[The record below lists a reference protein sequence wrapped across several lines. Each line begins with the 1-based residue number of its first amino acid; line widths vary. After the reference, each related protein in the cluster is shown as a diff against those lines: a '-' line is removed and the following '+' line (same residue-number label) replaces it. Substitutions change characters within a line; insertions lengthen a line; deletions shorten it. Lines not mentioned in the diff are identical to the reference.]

1 MERLTTET
9 TRQLIRAAYKEVM
22 AALSQP
28 DNKLYIDA
36 GGRRFYIKARKISMQ
51 EIYAMIADRIGLGHS
66 ESTIQKYVAE
76 YLKERRPQ

>member
-1 MERLTTET
+1 MERLTTAA
-9 TRQLIRAAYKEVM
+9 TRSLIRSAYAEVM
-22 AALSQP
+22 SELAHAP
-28 DNKLYIDA
+28 
-36 GGRRFYIKARKISMQ
+36 KISKQ